1 MVFVEHGGRDD
12 IRRHPNAR
20 SGNTMFSYF
29 RKPSEEEDATKAELL
44 FTGFLIEH
52 NIQIAASDHAGSLFR
67 VMFPDSQIAKKY
79 GCGRTKTTAIIG
91 EFASNT
97 STSIADIAKSSPF
110 SLATDGSNDGISE
123 SQLYPI
129 MITYFDKDKGIV
141 QTQIMLSLPECE
153 GDSTG
158 ENIYKL

>member
-1 MVFVEHGGRDD
+1 MATRKSCKKWSQKFKEDYSVEWPCITRSSKGIYHAFCKICNDSISVEHGGRDD

-79 GCGRTKTTAIIG
+79 GCGRTKR
-91 EFASNT
+91 
-97 STSIADIAKSSPF
+97 
-110 SLATDGSNDGISE
+110 L
-123 SQLYPI
+123 L
-129 MITYFDKDKGIV
+129 
-141 QTQIMLSLPECE
+141 L
-153 GDSTG
+153 
-158 ENIYKL
+158 